1 MIVSLI
7 RPFRHCEPPGPARSG
22 RPDAKLSKAILAG
35 SAAPECFVAVAPRI
49 GEPEI
54 NHRVLKPM
62 RARVAALALMAMLTA
77 GTVLAQ
83 QNSQPSWPPLPTTGF
98 ISGRAATD
106 KDVAEGNAVFVLRA
120 YGTAFGKPLDVVIP
134 QYAYLTKNGQQ
145 KLPVIVVQAEEG
157 KGIKIFGIR
166 DFTGSTATAKQSEL
180 QLLGTHPAD

>member
-1 MIVSLI
+1 MIVSLV
-7 RPFRHCEPPGPARSG
+7 RPFRHCEPTGPARSG
-22 RPDAKLSKAILAG
+22 RPNAKLSEAIQAG
-35 SAAPECFVAVAPRI
+35 SAAPDCFVAIAPRND
-49 GEPEI
+49 EPEI
-54 NHRVLKPM
+54 NHRALKPI
-62 RARVAALALMAMLTA
+62 RALVAAFALMATLTA

-98 ISGRAATD
+98 VSGRAATD

-134 QYAYLTKNGQQ
+134 QYAYLIRNGQQ

-166 DFTGSTATAKQSEL
+166 GFDGTTATAKQSEL
-180 QLLGTHPAD
+180 QLLGTHPPD